1 MDVKFTDSFTQ
12 SLKKMMWHES
22 KVYKFYAF
30 FTNKL
35 PHFFKNIWLFR
46 KVLWNHRWWDYSF
59 TLEALQT
66 SLQIQSKNLE
76 KYGIEVDESRLK
88 KVEKMNRAIEILSHI
103 RTDNYFER
111 AEEAVGKPEL
121 RDWKFEEEEGSN
133 WMTLV
138 DDETPEEKKQW
149 KRYFDYAQK
158 LEEDEW
164 KELWDILKGKRGKQD
179 GSGMRGWWDQ
189 YDY

>member
-1 MDVKFTDSFTQ
+1 MDVRIADSFTK
-12 SLKKMMWHES
+12 SLKEMMWHES
-22 KVYKFYAF
+22 KVYKFYALF
-30 FTNKL
+30 RYKL

-46 KVLWNHRWWDYSF
+46 KVLWRHRWWDYSF

-66 SLQIQSKNLE
+66 SLQIQSENLE
-76 KYGIEVDESRLK
+76 KYGIEVDKSRLK
-88 KVEKMNRAIEILSHI
+88 KVDKMNRVIEILSHI

-121 RDWKFEEEEGSN
+121 RDWKFEEEEGSD
-133 WMTLV
+133 WIKLV
-138 DDETPEEKKQW
+138 DDETPEEKESW

-158 LEEDEW
+158 LEEKEW

-179 GSGMRGWWDQ
+179 GSGMRGWWD
-189 YDY
+189 